1 MNVETWPD
9 PAALGTAAA
18 AAAAESLRR
27 TIDERGTARLVL
39 AAAPSQLHTLAALAV
54 AEGIDWRRV
63 EVFHMDEYVGLPPDA
78 EQRFGQWLRRHF
90 VNQVPPTDQLR
101 STDRVLSSERVGR
114 ADQVGSG
121 GRVGSGDQVGSGDR
135 VRLAVIDPE
144 GGAEPGAEAA
154 RYARLVSAA
163 PIDIVLAG
171 IGVNGHLA
179 FNDPPADFSTTDVVQ
194 VVALD
199 NTSRRQQVDEG
210 LFGALDDVPTHAWTL
225 TVPFLLSAREIFC
238 MVSGPAKREAVRR
251 TLAGPVDPAV
261 PATALHTH
269 PRTRLFLD
277 LEANPDE

>member
-1 MNVETWPD
+1 MKVETWPD
-9 PAALGTAAA
+9 PSALGAAAA

-27 TIDERGTARLVL
+27 TIDEQGTARLVL

-78 EQRFGQWLRRHF
+78 EQRFGRWLHRHF
-90 VNQVPPTDQLR
+90 VELVPSAPPVQ
-101 STDRVLSSERVGR
+101 STAERPAELVASTPSAKSAAAGP
-114 ADQVGSG
+114 A
-121 GRVGSGDQVGSGDR
+121 GRVS
-135 VRLAVIDPE
+135 LAVIDPD
-144 GGAEPGAEAA
+144 GGAEPAVEAA
-154 RYARLVSAA
+154 RYAKLVSAA
-163 PIDIVLAG
+163 PVDIVLAG

-179 FNDPPADFSTTDVVQ
+179 FNDPPADFATTDIVQ

-199 NTSRRQQVDEG
+199 NTSRTQQVDEG
-210 LFGALDDVPTHAWTL
+210 LFRALDDVPTHAWTL

-238 MVSGPAKREAVRR
+238 MVSGSAKREAVRR

-277 LEANPDE
+277 QEANPDG

>member
-9 PAALGTAAA
+9 PSALGAAAA

-27 TIDERGTARLVL
+27 TIDEQGTARLVL

-54 AEGIDWRRV
+54 ADGIDWHRV

-78 EQRFGQWLRRHF
+78 EQRFGRWLHRHF
-90 VNQVPPTDQLR
+90 VELVAPAPAPQSAAARPA
-101 STDRVLSSERVGR
+101 ERVGR
-114 ADQVGSG
+114 PGQRPHARAS
-121 GRVGSGDQVGSGDR
+121 
-135 VRLAVIDPE
+135 LAVIDPD
-144 GGAEPGAEAA
+144 GGAEPAVEAA
-154 RYARLVSAA
+154 RYAKLVSAA
-163 PIDIVLAG
+163 PVDIVLAG
-171 IGVNGHLA
+171 IGINGHLA
-179 FNDPPADFSTTDVVQ
+179 FNDPPADFATTDIVQ

-199 NTSRRQQVDEG
+199 NTSRTQQVDEG

-238 MVSGPAKREAVRR
+238 MVSGSAKREAVRR

-261 PATALHTH
+261 PASALHTH

-277 LEANPDE
+277 QEANPDE